1 MLVKF
6 NSNVAGEMIM
16 FADVAR
22 RLLQLAG
29 KECTARGVILAAQV
43 PEIVA
48 RLRRGVAAEQGAEQ
62 AAEAAPKAGE
72 DEEAAA
78 QVVSLGR
85 RAQPFIE
92 LLELTA
98 RDKDGF
104 VLWEAPRDFER

>member
-6 NSNVAGEMIM
+6 DSNVAGEMIM

-29 KECTARGVILAAQV
+29 KECTARGVILAEQV
-43 PEIVA
+43 PEIVT
-48 RLRRGVAAEQGAEQ
+48 RLRRAVAAEPGTDT
-62 AAEAAPKAGE
+62 APESGE
-72 DEEAAA
+72 DAEENPQA
-78 QVVSLGR
+78 VSLGR